1 MRFAAFY
8 VFIAPNLR
16 KMTILDYKSLDFIPF
31 IRSYLI
37 PTVNEGNQIL
47 PKMYQKDNCMTA
59 EKIGFKIVQKISW
72 KALYPH
78 VNNILVNDGNDTFT
92 LSRSL
97 KYARFPYMPH
107 VLINEL
113 MNSLIT
119 LSICNSWN
127 IFQVDLIF
135 ASIS

>member
-8 VFIAPNLR
+8 VFIAPKLR
-16 KMTILDYKSLDFIPF
+16 KITILDYKSLNFIPF

-47 PKMYQKDNCMTA
+47 PKCTKRITA
-59 EKIGFKIVQKISW
+59 WLLKRSGSW
-72 KALYPH
+72 KAIHPH
-78 VNNILVNDGNDTFT
+78 VNNILVNYGNDSFT
-92 LSRSL
+92 ISRSL

-135 ASIS
+135 ASIY